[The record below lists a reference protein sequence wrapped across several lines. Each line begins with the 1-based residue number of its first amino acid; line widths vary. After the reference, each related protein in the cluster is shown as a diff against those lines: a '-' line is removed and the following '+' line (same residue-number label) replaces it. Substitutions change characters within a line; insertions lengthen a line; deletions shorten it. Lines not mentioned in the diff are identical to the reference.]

1 MQNSWS
7 GSRPSVVKS
16 DPVCRQLSVV
26 PSWIRCTI
34 EPRQRP
40 SKERITIP
48 EGMYLP
54 EIIDMLEWQRSVSWA
69 KLKKGVSMALREW
82 PLQSNQKKGEAPYGG
97 KQLQH
102 SLAQWVTRGK
112 KANCSTLLRRIARLK
127 IVNSESGRGSDFLP
141 RKVFTT
147 GLMSSCRIQHES
159 HTCSDL
165 SYRIVMWNASNMQKT
180 FH

>member
-1 MQNSWS
+1 MHNWTSPTTIKRKNHHTWRHVPAWDHRHV
-7 GSRPSVVKS
+7 GMTA
-16 DPVCRQLSVV
+16 VCLLSKVEKGGFHG
-26 PSWIRCTI
+26 T
-34 EPRQRP
+34 Q
-40 SKERITIP
+40 
-48 EGMYLP
+48 GMTLA
-54 EIIDMLEWQRSVSWA
+54 E
-69 KLKKGVSMALREW
+69 
-82 PLQSNQKKGEAPYGG
+82 QSEKGEAPYGG